1 MAVWWTVFG
10 VLAALI
16 IGYRFR
22 PGGKYREMAKGHD
35 RCTSCRGSL
44 KWNEG
49 SYAPVCPKC
58 GAEQDR

>member
-1 MAVWWTVFG
+1 MIYWIVFG

-35 RCTSCRGSL
+35 RCGSCKGSL
-44 KWNEG
+44 KWTNG
-49 SYAPVCPKC
+49 QYAEVCPKC
-58 GAEQDR
+58 GVAQSH